1 MSGLMSGEWKR
12 SARQAIQAPAT
23 ERAGH
28 PLRSGLNTTAPLLDS
43 TMASTQGL
51 RARRGGWRGATT
63 EHIRQQSATEKQQ
76 SQPPRPAARPA
87 PSTRDAFIISHHDH
101 NQLSG

>member
-43 TMASTQGL
+43 TNCSARGEAVGFAAS
-51 RARRGGWRGATT
+51 
-63 EHIRQQSATEKQQ
+63 
-76 SQPPRPAARPA
+76 AAQFEP
-87 PSTRDAFIISHHDH
+87 
-101 NQLSG
+101 